1 MPLCDI
7 YGDLGSG
14 KTILTVY
21 IAAHEP
27 DLPILHNLGSLR
39 LPNARKLEP
48 EMLMS
53 LPEDKAM
60 VIIDEAYTW
69 LESLVSGSQINRY
82 WTYILFQS
90 RKRGLYFYITAQLP
104 RTINIRFR
112 ELSDFTVWCAKVKG
126 GFQYTIEKQ
135 TVNGTYMKSYQ
146 LPFAKAEKYYPL
158 YDTMQVVKPPEMEE
172 LGMAFKLQDKEKL
185 GPLIEEAKKAIGEL
199 PFLSR
204 DLVET
209 ELIKKGYSPRLTK
222 FVYMDLKKEKR
233 LKK

>member
-1 MPLCDI
+1 MPLCDV

-14 KTILTVY
+14 KTLFLAY
-21 IAAHEP
+21 IALHEP
-27 DLPILHNLGSLR
+27 DVPILSNFPIR
-39 LPNARKLEP
+39 TPNRKPLEP
-48 EMLMS
+48 EMLMD
-53 LPEDKAM
+53 LPYPKA
-60 VIIDEAYTW
+60 VIMIDEAYTW
-69 LESLVSGSQINRY
+69 LESLVTGSQMNRY

-112 ELSDFTVWCAKVKG
+112 ELADFTVWCSRGVN
-126 GFQYTIEKQ
+126 GFQYTIEKE
-135 TVNGTYMKSYQ
+135 TVSGIYMKSYT
-146 LPFAKAEKYYPL
+146 LPFAKAEKYYGL
-158 YDTMQVVKPPEMEE
+158 YDTLQVVKPPEMDE
-172 LGMAFKLQDKEKL
+172 LGMAFRIQDREKL

-209 ELIKKGYSPRLTK
+209 ELIKHGYSPRLTK
-222 FVYMDLKKEKR
+222 FVYIDLKKQKR